1 MESYR
6 FKNNDLFHG
15 IGFNYYTLESI
26 LKYGILS
33 KKEAVKENIP
43 LAKNYDGYNM
53 DDTISLVNTAYT
65 NIDDLGSAYHAF
77 IENGISFLVDR
88 KIEYIYDKN
97 KRYINRPDEVLV
109 LDKIDTTCLKK
120 IIIPEKKAYSLV
132 GSTKIIPNTSYNYFN
147 IKDITLNY
155 VNFIE
160 KKIPVDLE
168 YVSELLY
175 ELKTTVNAIRA
186 EVKKSKFPSEKDD
199 KEINAIFSS
208 KDLNYDNEKVNS
220 LDLNAVFGGVKCD
233 LRNAKLDKEVVIN
246 TCSVFGGI
254 DIYVKEDT
262 KVLIKSTSLFGG
274 VENRATQNKD
284 SKITIHVNYTCIFG
298 GIEIR

>member
-186 EVKKSKFPSEKDD
+186 EVKESKFPSEKDD
-199 KEINAIFSS
+199 KEIS
-208 KDLNYDNEKVNS
+208 EKINNFLFYQKNVN
-220 LDLNAVFGGVKCD
+220 D
-233 LRNAKLDKEVVIN
+233 LRESNPDIDDLFNDFDEVRDELNDYLGDLSQKYADSLIGKNNSTILDYVSYVNRN
-246 TCSVFGGI
+246 TLNL
-254 DIYVKEDT
+254 DILLLEERKRRE
-262 KVLIKSTSLFGG
+262 L
-274 VENRATQNKD
+274 R
-284 SKITIHVNYTCIFG
+284 
-298 GIEIR
+298 

>member
-120 IIIPEKKAYSLV
+120 IIIPEKNAYSLV

-186 EVKKSKFPSEKDD
+186 EVKKSKFPTEKDD
-199 KEINAIFSS
+199 KEIS
-208 KDLNYDNEKVNS
+208 EKINNFLFYQKNVN
-220 LDLNAVFGGVKCD
+220 D
-233 LRNAKLDKEVVIN
+233 LRENNPDIDDLFSDFDEVRDELNDYLGDLSQKYADSLIGKNNSTILDYVSYVNRN
-246 TCSVFGGI
+246 TLNL
-254 DIYVKEDT
+254 DILLLEERKRRE
-262 KVLIKSTSLFGG
+262 L
-274 VENRATQNKD
+274 R
-284 SKITIHVNYTCIFG
+284 
-298 GIEIR
+298 

>member
-120 IIIPEKKAYSLV
+120 IIIPEKNAYSLV

-199 KEINAIFSS
+199 KEIS
-208 KDLNYDNEKVNS
+208 EKINNFLFYQKNVN
-220 LDLNAVFGGVKCD
+220 D
-233 LRNAKLDKEVVIN
+233 LRENNPDIDDLFNDFDEVRDELNDYLGDLSQKYADSLIGKNNSTILDYVSYVNRN
-246 TCSVFGGI
+246 TLNL
-254 DIYVKEDT
+254 DILLLEERKRRE
-262 KVLIKSTSLFGG
+262 L
-274 VENRATQNKD
+274 R
-284 SKITIHVNYTCIFG
+284 
-298 GIEIR
+298 

>member
-43 LAKNYDGYNM
+43 LTKNYDGYNM

-97 KRYINRPDEVLV
+97 KRYINRPDEVLA

-120 IIIPEKKAYSLV
+120 IIIPEKNAYSLV

-199 KEINAIFSS
+199 KEIS
-208 KDLNYDNEKVNS
+208 EKINNFLFYQKNVN
-220 LDLNAVFGGVKCD
+220 D
-233 LRNAKLDKEVVIN
+233 LRENNPDIDDLFNDFDEVRDELNDYLGDLSQKYADSLIGKNNSTILDYVSYVNRN
-246 TCSVFGGI
+246 TLNL
-254 DIYVKEDT
+254 DILLLEERKRRE
-262 KVLIKSTSLFGG
+262 L
-274 VENRATQNKD
+274 R
-284 SKITIHVNYTCIFG
+284 
-298 GIEIR
+298 

>member
-132 GSTKIIPNTSYNYFN
+132 ESTKIIPNTSYNYFN

-186 EVKKSKFPSEKDD
+186 EVKKSKFPNEKDD
-199 KEINAIFSS
+199 KEIS
-208 KDLNYDNEKVNS
+208 EKINNFLFYQKNVN
-220 LDLNAVFGGVKCD
+220 D
-233 LRNAKLDKEVVIN
+233 LRENNPDIDDLFSDFDEVRDELNDYLGDLSQKYADSLIGKNNSTILDYVSYVNRN
-246 TCSVFGGI
+246 TLNL
-254 DIYVKEDT
+254 DILLLEERKRRE
-262 KVLIKSTSLFGG
+262 L
-274 VENRATQNKD
+274 R
-284 SKITIHVNYTCIFG
+284 
-298 GIEIR
+298 

>member
-120 IIIPEKKAYSLV
+120 IIIPEKNAYSLV

-155 VNFIE
+155 FNFIE

-186 EVKKSKFPSEKDD
+186 EVKKSKFPNEKDD
-199 KEINAIFSS
+199 KEIS
-208 KDLNYDNEKVNS
+208 EKINNFLFYQKNVN
-220 LDLNAVFGGVKCD
+220 D
-233 LRNAKLDKEVVIN
+233 LRENNPDIDDLFSDFDEVRDELNDYLGDLSQKYADSLIGKNNSTILDYVSYVNRN
-246 TCSVFGGI
+246 TLNL
-254 DIYVKEDT
+254 DILLLEERKRRE
-262 KVLIKSTSLFGG
+262 L
-274 VENRATQNKD
+274 R
-284 SKITIHVNYTCIFG
+284 
-298 GIEIR
+298 

>member
-1 MESYR
+1 MESYK

-43 LAKNYDGYNM
+43 LTKNYDGYNM

-97 KRYINRPDEVLV
+97 KRYINRPDEVLA

-120 IIIPEKKAYSLV
+120 IIIPEKNAYSLV

-186 EVKKSKFPSEKDD
+186 EVKESKFPSEKDD
-199 KEINAIFSS
+199 KEIS
-208 KDLNYDNEKVNS
+208 EKINNFLFYQKNVN
-220 LDLNAVFGGVKCD
+220 D
-233 LRNAKLDKEVVIN
+233 LRENNPDIDDLFNDFDEVRDELNDYLGDLSQKYADILIGKNNSTILDYVSYVNRN
-246 TCSVFGGI
+246 TLNL
-254 DIYVKEDT
+254 DILLLEERKRRE
-262 KVLIKSTSLFGG
+262 L
-274 VENRATQNKD
+274 R
-284 SKITIHVNYTCIFG
+284 
-298 GIEIR
+298 

>member
-120 IIIPEKKAYSLV
+120 IIIPEKNAYSLV

-199 KEINAIFSS
+199 KEIS
-208 KDLNYDNEKVNS
+208 EKINNFLFYQKNVN
-220 LDLNAVFGGVKCD
+220 D
-233 LRNAKLDKEVVIN
+233 LRENNPD
-246 TCSVFGGI
+246 I
-254 DIYVKEDT
+254 DD
-262 KVLIKSTSLFGG
+262 LFGDFDEVRDELNDYLG
-274 VENRATQNKD
+274 DLSQKYADSLIGKNNSTILDYVSYVNRNTLNLDILLLEERKRR
-284 SKITIHVNYTCIFG
+284 
-298 GIEIR
+298 ELR

>member
-43 LAKNYDGYNM
+43 LTKNYDGYNM

-97 KRYINRPDEVLV
+97 KRYINRPDEVLA

-120 IIIPEKKAYSLV
+120 IIIPEKNAYSLV

-186 EVKKSKFPSEKDD
+186 EVKESKFPSEKDD
-199 KEINAIFSS
+199 KEIS
-208 KDLNYDNEKVNS
+208 EKINNFLFYQKNVN
-220 LDLNAVFGGVKCD
+220 D
-233 LRNAKLDKEVVIN
+233 LRESNPDIDDLFSDFDEVRDELNDYLGDLSQKYADSLIGKNNSTILDYVSYVNRN
-246 TCSVFGGI
+246 TLNL
-254 DIYVKEDT
+254 DILLLEERKRRE
-262 KVLIKSTSLFGG
+262 L
-274 VENRATQNKD
+274 R
-284 SKITIHVNYTCIFG
+284 
-298 GIEIR
+298 

>member
-199 KEINAIFSS
+199 KEIS
-208 KDLNYDNEKVNS
+208 EKINNFLFYQKNVN
-220 LDLNAVFGGVKCD
+220 D
-233 LRNAKLDKEVVIN
+233 LRESNPDIDDLFSDFDEVRDELNDYLGDLSQKYADSLIGKNNSTILDYVSYVNRN
-246 TCSVFGGI
+246 TLNL
-254 DIYVKEDT
+254 DILLLEERKRRE
-262 KVLIKSTSLFGG
+262 L
-274 VENRATQNKD
+274 R
-284 SKITIHVNYTCIFG
+284 
-298 GIEIR
+298 

>member
-120 IIIPEKKAYSLV
+120 IIIPEKNAYSLV

-199 KEINAIFSS
+199 KEIS
-208 KDLNYDNEKVNS
+208 EKINNFLFYQKNVN
-220 LDLNAVFGGVKCD
+220 D
-233 LRNAKLDKEVVIN
+233 LRENNPDIDDLFSDFDEVRDELNDYLGDLSQKYADSLIGKNNSTILDYVSYVNRN
-246 TCSVFGGI
+246 TLNL
-254 DIYVKEDT
+254 DILLLEERKRRE
-262 KVLIKSTSLFGG
+262 L
-274 VENRATQNKD
+274 R
-284 SKITIHVNYTCIFG
+284 
-298 GIEIR
+298 

>member
-97 KRYINRPDEVLV
+97 KRYINRPDEVLA

-120 IIIPEKKAYSLV
+120 IIIPEKNAYSLV

-199 KEINAIFSS
+199 KEIS
-208 KDLNYDNEKVNS
+208 EKINNFLFYQKNVN
-220 LDLNAVFGGVKCD
+220 D
-233 LRNAKLDKEVVIN
+233 LRESNPDIDDLFSDFDEVRDELNDYLGDLSQKYADSLIGKNNSTILDYVSYVNRN
-246 TCSVFGGI
+246 TLNL
-254 DIYVKEDT
+254 DILLLEERKRRE
-262 KVLIKSTSLFGG
+262 L
-274 VENRATQNKD
+274 R
-284 SKITIHVNYTCIFG
+284 
-298 GIEIR
+298 

>member
-97 KRYINRPDEVLV
+97 KRYINRPDEVLA

-120 IIIPEKKAYSLV
+120 IIIPEKNAYSLV

-186 EVKKSKFPSEKDD
+186 EVKKSKFPNEKDD
-199 KEINAIFSS
+199 KEIS
-208 KDLNYDNEKVNS
+208 EKINNFLFYQKNVN
-220 LDLNAVFGGVKCD
+220 D
-233 LRNAKLDKEVVIN
+233 LRENNPDIDDLFSDFDEVRDELNDYLGDLSQKYADSLIGKNNSTILDYVSYVNRN
-246 TCSVFGGI
+246 TLNL
-254 DIYVKEDT
+254 DILLLEERKRRE
-262 KVLIKSTSLFGG
+262 L
-274 VENRATQNKD
+274 R
-284 SKITIHVNYTCIFG
+284 
-298 GIEIR
+298 

>member
-199 KEINAIFSS
+199 KEIS
-208 KDLNYDNEKVNS
+208 EKINNFLFYQKNVN
-220 LDLNAVFGGVKCD
+220 D
-233 LRNAKLDKEVVIN
+233 LRENNLDIDDLFSDFDEVRDELNDYLGDLSQKYADSLIGKNNSTILDYVSYVNRN
-246 TCSVFGGI
+246 TLNL
-254 DIYVKEDT
+254 DILLLEERKRRE
-262 KVLIKSTSLFGG
+262 L
-274 VENRATQNKD
+274 R
-284 SKITIHVNYTCIFG
+284 
-298 GIEIR
+298 

>member
-120 IIIPEKKAYSLV
+120 IIIPEKNAYSLV

-186 EVKKSKFPSEKDD
+186 EVKKSKFPTEKDD
-199 KEINAIFSS
+199 KEIS
-208 KDLNYDNEKVNS
+208 EKINNFLFYQKNVN
-220 LDLNAVFGGVKCD
+220 D
-233 LRNAKLDKEVVIN
+233 LRESNPDIDDLFSDFDEVRDELNDYLGDLSQKYADSLIGKNNSTILDYVSYVNRN
-246 TCSVFGGI
+246 TLNL
-254 DIYVKEDT
+254 DILLLEERKRRE
-262 KVLIKSTSLFGG
+262 L
-274 VENRATQNKD
+274 R
-284 SKITIHVNYTCIFG
+284 
-298 GIEIR
+298 

>member
-120 IIIPEKKAYSLV
+120 IIIPEKNAYSLV

-199 KEINAIFSS
+199 KEIS
-208 KDLNYDNEKVNS
+208 EKINNFLFYQKNVN
-220 LDLNAVFGGVKCD
+220 D
-233 LRNAKLDKEVVIN
+233 LRESNPDIDDLFSDFDEVRDELNDYLGDLSQKYADSLIGKNNSTILDYVSYVNRN
-246 TCSVFGGI
+246 TLNL
-254 DIYVKEDT
+254 DILLLEERKRRE
-262 KVLIKSTSLFGG
+262 L
-274 VENRATQNKD
+274 R
-284 SKITIHVNYTCIFG
+284 
-298 GIEIR
+298 

>member
-97 KRYINRPDEVLV
+97 KRYINRPDEVLA

-120 IIIPEKKAYSLV
+120 IIIPEKNAYSLV

-186 EVKKSKFPSEKDD
+186 EVKKSKFPTEKDD
-199 KEINAIFSS
+199 KEIS
-208 KDLNYDNEKVNS
+208 EKINNFLFYQKNVN
-220 LDLNAVFGGVKCD
+220 D
-233 LRNAKLDKEVVIN
+233 LRESNPDIDDLFSDFDEVRDELNDYLGDLSQKYADSLIGKNNSTILDYVSYVNRN
-246 TCSVFGGI
+246 TLNL
-254 DIYVKEDT
+254 DILLLEERKRRE
-262 KVLIKSTSLFGG
+262 L
-274 VENRATQNKD
+274 R
-284 SKITIHVNYTCIFG
+284 
-298 GIEIR
+298 

>member
-120 IIIPEKKAYSLV
+120 IIIPEKNAYSLV

-186 EVKKSKFPSEKDD
+186 EVKKSKFPNEKDD
-199 KEINAIFSS
+199 KEIS
-208 KDLNYDNEKVNS
+208 EKINNFLFYQKNVN
-220 LDLNAVFGGVKCD
+220 D
-233 LRNAKLDKEVVIN
+233 LRENNPDIDDLFSDFDEVRDELNDYLGDLSQKYADSLIGKNNSTILDYVSYVNRN
-246 TCSVFGGI
+246 TLNL
-254 DIYVKEDT
+254 DILLLEERKRRE
-262 KVLIKSTSLFGG
+262 L
-274 VENRATQNKD
+274 R
-284 SKITIHVNYTCIFG
+284 
-298 GIEIR
+298 

>member
-97 KRYINRPDEVLV
+97 KRYINRPDEVLA

-168 YVSELLY
+168 YASELLY

-199 KEINAIFSS
+199 KEIS
-208 KDLNYDNEKVNS
+208 EKINNFLFYQKNVN
-220 LDLNAVFGGVKCD
+220 D
-233 LRNAKLDKEVVIN
+233 LRENNPDIDDLFSDFDEVRDELNDYLGDLSQKYADSLIGKNNSTILDYVSYVNRN
-246 TCSVFGGI
+246 TLNL
-254 DIYVKEDT
+254 DILLLEERKRRE
-262 KVLIKSTSLFGG
+262 L
-274 VENRATQNKD
+274 R
-284 SKITIHVNYTCIFG
+284 
-298 GIEIR
+298 

>member
-109 LDKIDTTCLKK
+109 LDKIDITCLKK
-120 IIIPEKKAYSLV
+120 IIIPEKNAYSLV

-199 KEINAIFSS
+199 KEIS
-208 KDLNYDNEKVNS
+208 EKINNF
-220 LDLNAVFGGVKCD
+220 LFYQKNIND
-233 LRNAKLDKEVVIN
+233 LRENNPDIDDLFSDFDEVRDELNNYLGDLSQKYADSLIGKNNSTILDYVSYVNRN
-246 TCSVFGGI
+246 TLNL
-254 DIYVKEDT
+254 DILLLEERKRRE
-262 KVLIKSTSLFGG
+262 L
-274 VENRATQNKD
+274 R
-284 SKITIHVNYTCIFG
+284 
-298 GIEIR
+298 

>member
-43 LAKNYDGYNM
+43 LTKNYDGYNM

-120 IIIPEKKAYSLV
+120 IIIPEKNAYSLV

-199 KEINAIFSS
+199 KEIS
-208 KDLNYDNEKVNS
+208 EKINNF
-220 LDLNAVFGGVKCD
+220 LFYQKNIND
-233 LRNAKLDKEVVIN
+233 LRENNPDIDDLFSDFDEVRDELNDYLGDLSQKYADSLIGKNNSTILDYVSYVNRN
-246 TCSVFGGI
+246 TLNL
-254 DIYVKEDT
+254 DILLLEERKRRE
-262 KVLIKSTSLFGG
+262 L
-274 VENRATQNKD
+274 R
-284 SKITIHVNYTCIFG
+284 
-298 GIEIR
+298 

>member
-97 KRYINRPDEVLV
+97 KRYINRPDEVLA

-120 IIIPEKKAYSLV
+120 IIIPEKNAYSLV

-199 KEINAIFSS
+199 KEIS
-208 KDLNYDNEKVNS
+208 EKINNFLFYQKNVN
-220 LDLNAVFGGVKCD
+220 D
-233 LRNAKLDKEVVIN
+233 LRENNPDIDDLFSDFDEVRDELNDYLGDLSQKYADSLIGKNNSTILDYVSYVNRN
-246 TCSVFGGI
+246 TLNL
-254 DIYVKEDT
+254 DILLLEERKRRE
-262 KVLIKSTSLFGG
+262 L
-274 VENRATQNKD
+274 R
-284 SKITIHVNYTCIFG
+284 
-298 GIEIR
+298 

>member
-120 IIIPEKKAYSLV
+120 IIIPEKDAYSLV

-199 KEINAIFSS
+199 KEIS
-208 KDLNYDNEKVNS
+208 EKINNFLFYQKNVN
-220 LDLNAVFGGVKCD
+220 D
-233 LRNAKLDKEVVIN
+233 LRENNPDIDDLFSDFDEVRDELNDYLGDLSQKYADSLIGKNNSTILDYVSYVNRN
-246 TCSVFGGI
+246 TLNL
-254 DIYVKEDT
+254 DILLLEERKRRE
-262 KVLIKSTSLFGG
+262 L
-274 VENRATQNKD
+274 R
-284 SKITIHVNYTCIFG
+284 
-298 GIEIR
+298 

>member
-1 MESYR
+1 
-6 FKNNDLFHG
+6 
-15 IGFNYYTLESI
+15 
-26 LKYGILS
+26 
-33 KKEAVKENIP
+33 
-43 LAKNYDGYNM
+43 M

-120 IIIPEKKAYSLV
+120 IIIPEKNAYSLV

-199 KEINAIFSS
+199 KEIS
-208 KDLNYDNEKVNS
+208 EKINNFLFYQKNVN
-220 LDLNAVFGGVKCD
+220 D
-233 LRNAKLDKEVVIN
+233 LRESNSDIDDLFSDFDEVRDELNDYLGDLSQKYADSLIGKNNSTILDYVSYVNRN
-246 TCSVFGGI
+246 TLNL
-254 DIYVKEDT
+254 DILLLEERKRRE
-262 KVLIKSTSLFGG
+262 L
-274 VENRATQNKD
+274 R
-284 SKITIHVNYTCIFG
+284 
-298 GIEIR
+298 

>member
-97 KRYINRPDEVLV
+97 KRYINRPDEVLA

-120 IIIPEKKAYSLV
+120 IIIPEKNAYSLV

-168 YVSELLY
+168 YASELLY

-199 KEINAIFSS
+199 KEIS
-208 KDLNYDNEKVNS
+208 EKINNFLFYQKNVN
-220 LDLNAVFGGVKCD
+220 D
-233 LRNAKLDKEVVIN
+233 LRENNPDVDDLFSDFDEVRDELNDYLGDLSQKYADSLIGKNNSTILDYVSYVNRN
-246 TCSVFGGI
+246 TLNL
-254 DIYVKEDT
+254 DILLLEERKRRE
-262 KVLIKSTSLFGG
+262 L
-274 VENRATQNKD
+274 R
-284 SKITIHVNYTCIFG
+284 
-298 GIEIR
+298 

>member
-120 IIIPEKKAYSLV
+120 IIIPEKNAYSLV

-199 KEINAIFSS
+199 KEIS
-208 KDLNYDNEKVNS
+208 EKINNFLFYQKNVN
-220 LDLNAVFGGVKCD
+220 D
-233 LRNAKLDKEVVIN
+233 LRESNSDIDDLFSDFDEVRDELNDYLGDLSQKYADSLIGKNNSTILDYVSYVNRN
-246 TCSVFGGI
+246 TLNL
-254 DIYVKEDT
+254 DILLLEERKRRE
-262 KVLIKSTSLFGG
+262 L
-274 VENRATQNKD
+274 R
-284 SKITIHVNYTCIFG
+284 
-298 GIEIR
+298 

>member
-43 LAKNYDGYNM
+43 LTKNYDGYNM

-120 IIIPEKKAYSLV
+120 IIIPEKNAYSLV

-199 KEINAIFSS
+199 KEIS
-208 KDLNYDNEKVNS
+208 EKINNFLFYQKNVN
-220 LDLNAVFGGVKCD
+220 D
-233 LRNAKLDKEVVIN
+233 LRENNPDIDDLFSDFDEVRDELNDYLGDLSQKYADSLIGKNNSTILDYVSYVNRN
-246 TCSVFGGI
+246 TLNL
-254 DIYVKEDT
+254 DILLLEERKRRE
-262 KVLIKSTSLFGG
+262 L
-274 VENRATQNKD
+274 R
-284 SKITIHVNYTCIFG
+284 
-298 GIEIR
+298 

>member
-199 KEINAIFSS
+199 KEIS
-208 KDLNYDNEKVNS
+208 EKINNFLFYQKNVN
-220 LDLNAVFGGVKCD
+220 D
-233 LRNAKLDKEVVIN
+233 LRENNPDIDDLFSDFDEVRDELNDYLGDLSQKYADSLIGKNNSTILDYVSYVNRN
-246 TCSVFGGI
+246 TLNL
-254 DIYVKEDT
+254 DILLLEERKRRE
-262 KVLIKSTSLFGG
+262 L
-274 VENRATQNKD
+274 R
-284 SKITIHVNYTCIFG
+284 
-298 GIEIR
+298 

>member
-6 FKNNDLFHG
+6 FKNNDLLHG

-43 LAKNYDGYNM
+43 LTKNYDGYNM

-97 KRYINRPDEVLV
+97 KRYINRPDEVLA

-120 IIIPEKKAYSLV
+120 IIIPEKDAYSLV

-175 ELKTTVNAIRA
+175 ELKTTVSAIRA
-186 EVKKSKFPSEKDD
+186 EVKESKFPSEKDD
-199 KEINAIFSS
+199 KEIS
-208 KDLNYDNEKVNS
+208 EKINNFLFYQKNVN
-220 LDLNAVFGGVKCD
+220 D
-233 LRNAKLDKEVVIN
+233 LRENNPDIDDLFNDFDEVRDELNDYLGDLSQKYADILIGKNNSTILDYVSYVNRN
-246 TCSVFGGI
+246 T
-254 DIYVKEDT
+254 
-262 KVLIKSTSLFGG
+262 LNL
-274 VENRATQNKD
+274 
-284 SKITIHVNYTCIFG
+284 
-298 GIEIR
+298 EILLLEERKRRELR

>member
-186 EVKKSKFPSEKDD
+186 EVKKSKFPNEKDD
-199 KEINAIFSS
+199 KEIS
-208 KDLNYDNEKVNS
+208 EKINNFLFYQKNVN
-220 LDLNAVFGGVKCD
+220 D
-233 LRNAKLDKEVVIN
+233 LRENNPDIDDLFSDFDEVRDELNDYLGDLSQKYADSLIGKNNSTILDYVSYVNRN
-246 TCSVFGGI
+246 TLNL
-254 DIYVKEDT
+254 DILLLEERKRRE
-262 KVLIKSTSLFGG
+262 L
-274 VENRATQNKD
+274 R
-284 SKITIHVNYTCIFG
+284 
-298 GIEIR
+298 

>member
-120 IIIPEKKAYSLV
+120 IIIPEKNAYSLV

-199 KEINAIFSS
+199 KEIS
-208 KDLNYDNEKVNS
+208 EKINNF
-220 LDLNAVFGGVKCD
+220 LFYQKNIND
-233 LRNAKLDKEVVIN
+233 LRENNPDIDDLFSDFDEVRDELNNYLGDLSQKYADSLIGKNNSTILDYVSYVNRN
-246 TCSVFGGI
+246 TLNL
-254 DIYVKEDT
+254 DILLLEERKRRE
-262 KVLIKSTSLFGG
+262 L
-274 VENRATQNKD
+274 R
-284 SKITIHVNYTCIFG
+284 
-298 GIEIR
+298 

>member
-88 KIEYIYDKN
+88 KIKYIYDKN

-120 IIIPEKKAYSLV
+120 IIIPEKNAYSLV

-199 KEINAIFSS
+199 KEIS
-208 KDLNYDNEKVNS
+208 EKINNFLFYQKNVN
-220 LDLNAVFGGVKCD
+220 D
-233 LRNAKLDKEVVIN
+233 LRESNPDIDDLFSDFDEVRDELNDYLGDLSQKYADSLIGKNNSTILDYVSYVNRN
-246 TCSVFGGI
+246 TLNL
-254 DIYVKEDT
+254 DILLLEERKRRE
-262 KVLIKSTSLFGG
+262 L
-274 VENRATQNKD
+274 R
-284 SKITIHVNYTCIFG
+284 
-298 GIEIR
+298 

>member
-6 FKNNDLFHG
+6 FKNNDLLHG

-43 LAKNYDGYNM
+43 LTKNYDGYNM

-97 KRYINRPDEVLV
+97 KRYINRPDEVLA
-109 LDKIDTTCLKK
+109 LDKIDTTFLKK
-120 IIIPEKKAYSLV
+120 IIIPEKDAYSLV

-175 ELKTTVNAIRA
+175 ELKTTVSAIRA
-186 EVKKSKFPSEKDD
+186 EVKESKFPSEKDD
-199 KEINAIFSS
+199 KEIS
-208 KDLNYDNEKVNS
+208 EKINNFLFYQKNVN
-220 LDLNAVFGGVKCD
+220 D
-233 LRNAKLDKEVVIN
+233 LRENNPDIDDLFNDFDEVRDELNDYLGDLSQKYADSLIGKNNSTILDYVSYVNRN
-246 TCSVFGGI
+246 T
-254 DIYVKEDT
+254 
-262 KVLIKSTSLFGG
+262 LNL
-274 VENRATQNKD
+274 
-284 SKITIHVNYTCIFG
+284 
-298 GIEIR
+298 EILLLEERKRRELR